1 MVRVMKA
8 TSSSSRRS
16 SLAVARGLGS
26 AGSGTEVWFTQ
37 RITWA
42 LTIILSI
49 MVLLLM
55 VNQVGNPLP
64 DIKSELSG
72 FWSSLLLIVF
82 VAVTFYHYVLELT
95 EVIEDYVHNRPLEL
109 LLLLMIRLGFAV
121 VGLAAI
127 VMILRNFLSP

>member
-1 MVRVMKA
+1 MKA

-26 AGSGTEVWFTQ
+26 AGSGTEAWFTQ

-42 LTIILSI
+42 LTIIVSI
-49 MVLLLM
+49 MVLFLM

-95 EVIEDYVHNRPLEL
+95 EVIEDYVHNRPVEL

-121 VGLAAI
+121 VGLAAL

>member
-1 MVRVMKA
+1 MVQVMKA

-26 AGSGTEVWFTQ
+26 AGSGTEAWFTQ

-42 LTIILSI
+42 LTIISSI
-49 MVLLLM
+49 MVLFLM

-64 DIKSELSG
+64 DIKSELSS

-95 EVIEDYVHNRPLEL
+95 EVIEDYVHNRPVEL